1 MNNLVSRLLCWLS
14 LVSVLIA
21 MPALA
26 ELTPEEQAA
35 KERGIVLYHQ
45 YKAISAEPYLTIAA
59 KAGDAESQFFLAEA
73 LRKNNRYMTK
83 EAYQW
88 LEAAAEQGHSYA
100 MIRLGRSG
108 DGLCAAINSCMGSAE
123 ESQHW
128 LGRSNA
134 LNESKARQGDPEAM
148 YLLYE
153 VTLDEEWLE
162 KAAEAGH
169 AISQYWLAGFIK
181 DGKGFYLWPGSR
193 EEAVEKW
200 YKASAE
206 GGYPLSM
213 AKYALIRLNKGDD
226 EGYRRWT
233 KTAAETGYAEA
244 VYNYGA
250 GMAVMPDEYGY
261 EKDLVSGYGL
271 LSLLLEL
278 DGGGYANKELVETE
292 LPAIAEQMTP
302 AQLEQAKAFAEE
314 WKATHPPLS
323 FYQQKLHP
331 LDNLF

>member
-1 MNNLVSRLLCWLS
+1 MNKLVSRSLRCLS
-14 LVSVLIA
+14 IISVLIA

-26 ELTPEEQAA
+26 QLTPEEQAA

-88 LEAAAEQGHSYA
+88 LEAAAQQGDSHA
-100 MIRLGRSG
+100 MIRLGRSDG
-108 DGLCAAINSCMGSAE
+108 GLCAAMGNCPEGAKTNEDWLVAAYDLNKVRAE
-123 ESQHW
+123 
-128 LGRSNA
+128 
-134 LNESKARQGDPEAM
+134 QGDSEAM
-148 YLLYE
+148 YLMFRLTHE
-153 VTLDEEWLE
+153 FSWLE
-162 KAAEAGH
+162 RGAEAGDPLSQFWW
-169 AISQYWLAGFIK
+169 ADFISG
-181 DGKGFYLWPGSR
+181 GKGFYLWPGSR

-261 EKDLVSGYGL
+261 EKDLVAGYGL
-271 LSLLLEL
+271 LTLLLEL

-292 LPAIAEQMTP
+292 LPAIAEKMTP
-302 AQLEQAKAFAEE
+302 EQLEQAKAFAEE